1 MNKLHWA
8 YIGPV
13 VVDNENTIELACESL
28 MIEES
33 HDESEAFVLNAL
45 FEMEPRRSRKSIRVI
60 FGDCFLTDLMLPL
73 IDLDPKDTAIFG
85 IITTYKITCG
95 RRTATL

>member
-33 HDESEAFVLNAL
+33 HESEAFVLNAL
-45 FEMEPRRSRKSIRVI
+45 FEMEPHPSGKFVRVI
-60 FGDCFLTDLMLPL
+60 FGDCFLTESLLPL
-73 IDLDPKDTAIFG
+73 IDLDPKDMTIFWD
-85 IITTYKITCG
+85 YYHLQDHVWNQHW
-95 RRTATL
+95 AN